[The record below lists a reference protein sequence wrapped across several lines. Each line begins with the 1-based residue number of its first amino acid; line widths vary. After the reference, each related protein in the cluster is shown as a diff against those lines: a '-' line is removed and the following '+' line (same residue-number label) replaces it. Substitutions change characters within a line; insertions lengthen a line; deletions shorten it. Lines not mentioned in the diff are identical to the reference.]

1 MLLWEGRK
9 WALGMKDKHG
19 VRVWCPPCSLVVV
32 GGSGGPLLEQDLARC
47 SQRGV
52 VEGPGLDAVSSRG
65 HCCVISLWGKW
76 S

>member
-1 MLLWEGRK
+1 MGSGHAGQTRCEGLVPSLLVG
-9 WALGMKDKHG
+9 GG
-19 VRVWCPPCSLVVV
+19 